1 MEKSQHKILL
11 GIIIFTLASFII
23 CGCIIDGL
31 AKSWMGFLDLQLMPA
46 RLISDFIELRGIG
59 AAFMNAALVALLALV
74 IILATGVSLS
84 GVTFATVFTV
94 LGFGLFGKTPLNV
107 LPIFLGV
114 FLSSKIAKRSFKEYL
129 VIALFGTALGPFV
142 SFVAF
147 EIGLSLTYSLLFAFG
162 AGTIVGLLL
171 PALAV
176 SMLNMHQGYNLYN
189 IGMTCGFLGIFL
201 ASLFKIRGIEYAK
214 LSAWYS
220 ESHPLLMFILPALS
234 VILIIAGLAIDKKL
248 ILKNWIKILK
258 VPGQLPSDFFSISSL
273 GSGFFNAGLMGLLG
287 SGFVYFTGSH
297 FNGPVLGGVLTI
309 MGFGAFGTHPKNSIP
324 VMTGVILCAFCFGQ
338 QLNSPGVI
346 LAIIFSTTLGPISG
360 QFGFPVGLIA
370 GFIHMVMVSQTGTWH
385 GAMNLYNNG
394 FAGGLTA
401 TFLVAILHWLS
412 NNTNFLKKKVK

>member
-1 MEKSQHKILL
+1 
-11 GIIIFTLASFII
+11 
-23 CGCIIDGL
+23 
-31 AKSWMGFLDLQLMPA
+31 MGFLDLQLMPA

-248 ILKNWIKILK
+248 TLKNWIIILK